1 MFPVSVLLAHP
12 SNRLWPIRA
21 KPIGLAP
28 RRPGIADKQQPNT
41 KGDHHDARKSFLP
54 SQDARLP
61 RAPSGQFRWKPRPLA
76 PNTSASILSLRIA
89 TDRTGSLTT
98 TRAARLPEP
107 LTEVAC
113 PSSGASL
120 ARTFQVPT
128 LRPPEVACAK
138 GGVLIRD
145 SEGDEVPDRETACQL
160 GLEIVQDMLRL
171 PHVYGEMREWQTNEF
186 VIADETGATVLIL
199 PFAESEFEG

>member
-98 TRAARLPEP
+98 TRFARLPEP
-107 LTEVAC
+107 LTEVSC
-113 PSSGASL
+113 PIPGHHSPAPFKHQPCGRRRLHPGCSRSLQPCWMSLSQYSSL
-120 ARTFQVPT
+120 
-128 LRPPEVACAK
+128 PPSAAGRGCCFGRA
-138 GGVLIRD
+138 
-145 SEGDEVPDRETACQL
+145 
-160 GLEIVQDMLRL
+160 
-171 PHVYGEMREWQTNEF
+171 
-186 VIADETGATVLIL
+186 
-199 PFAESEFEG
+199 